1 MKKILFPTD
10 FSPTANNAF
19 VYALAMA
26 NKINAEIIAV
36 HVYHMP
42 DIKRMKKLPT
52 TLTEVYNDIE
62 FEEFENFKDAI
73 PVLREIAEKNNFT
86 NVKLSHMLEKG
97 DSIRTVARIA
107 HKEDVD
113 YVVMGTKG
121 AGKLKEMVMGS
132 TTAGVIQ
139 EVKKIIISV
148 PEEAVFD
155 GLIDDIVFLTNFKPE
170 DTKAIKDLIEFA
182 KPYPNFRIHCV
193 HFDTSGEDV
202 EGIAMK
208 VWGNSLNVDYP
219 HISYHSIQTDN
230 SAKSLE
236 SFCEENNID
245 FVTLLPR
252 KRTWWQKLTG
262 SSFSLK
268 MAHRLKV
275 PLMTLSH
282 YSS

>member
-36 HVYHMP
+36 HVYNMP
-42 DIKRMKKLPT
+42 DIKRMKKLPS

-62 FEEFENFKDAI
+62 FEEFENFRDAI
-73 PVLREIAEKNNFT
+73 PVLREIAEKHNRT
-86 NVKLSHMLEKG
+86 NIKMSHMLVKG
-97 DSIRTVARIA
+97 ESTPTIARIA

-113 YVVMGTKG
+113 YVIMGTKG

-139 EVKKIIISV
+139 KVRKIIISV

-155 GLIDDIVFLTNFKPE
+155 GLINDIVFLTNFKPE
-170 DTKAIKDLIEFA
+170 DTKAINDLIDFA
-182 KPYPNFRIHCV
+182 RPFPDFRIHCL
-193 HFDTSGEDV
+193 HFDPPGKDPD
-202 EGIAMK
+202 GKAMQDWK
-208 VWGNSLNVDYP
+208 SSLNVDYP
-219 HISYHSIQTDN
+219 HISFNSIETDN
-230 SAKSLE
+230 SASSLE
-236 SFCEENNID
+236 DYCEENNID

-252 KRTWWQKLTG
+252 KLTWIQKLLRT
-262 SSFSLK
+262 SFSLK

-282 YSS
+282 YS